1 MLSEA
6 GAAAALRDTG
16 GSMTDDEQ
24 KVIVALRTLLGREVD
39 ITASTMLRDGLG
51 LDSNALVELTV
62 LVYTMYGVDL
72 GRRVAER
79 KIIPE
84 TVGDV
89 AGLLGTP

>member
-1 MLSEA
+1 
-6 GAAAALRDTG
+6 
-16 GSMTDDEQ
+16 MTDDVQ
-24 KVIVALRTLLGREVD
+24 KVIAALQTLLGRSVD
-39 ITASTMLRDGLG
+39 ITASTSLRDGLG

-62 LVYTMYGVDL
+62 IVYTMHGVDL

-89 AGLLGTP
+89 AELLGAA